1 MQSTKIFKPI
11 QNSVDFLFHPKSF
24 AILGLSNEKLNHFQ
38 SKMRWDIDSR
48 LDMAHDHKLLFPP
61 DLNVQKFDISENQ
74 LESYWFYH
82 YPKLNIHNKQQRED
96 VIAKTLNGF
105 DLEMASNLLLEKL
118 NISDLSKI
126 YVLYFDRYGHAFL
139 AQLSENTEIE
149 TLVQLLV
156 NVAYSGDFF
165 EEWVDAKDFVPPKII
180 YHHLDAPWNKVP
192 NLDHDLNLDRDQNVT
207 NSSFQNKNSNH
218 VDKHSIEAGDQTK
231 AYEENEPKLQTSF
244 KEKNGADYFSYYNLA
259 SEEVY
264 LKNRELSREKF
275 QAFRDVV
282 LSKSDD
288 PDVIFILKTIEITE
302 SQVGFFKIL
311 NLLFQSVL
319 VQNPKMAKLLNPV
332 LAEFAVLEKQ
342 GLSQLDVYR
351 FANKL
356 NFIDYDLHVEL
367 KPLDM
372 AIYRLFLE
380 VEEGIRFKDRS
391 QYKNKVLDYYLS
403 GSNRNNELELIE
415 RIEKMFTLSEDRGPL
430 DQSISRINA
439 VFKKMFAPEI
449 AYHYMI
455 TGTRGGNYGVVL
467 KRNLLKYI

>member
-24 AILGLSNEKLNHFQ
+24 AILGLSNEQLNHFQ
-38 SKMRWDIDSR
+38 SKMRWDIDAR

-61 DLNVQKFDISENQ
+61 DLNVQKLDITENQ

-82 YPKLNIHNKQQRED
+82 YPKLNFIDKHRRED
-96 VIAKTLNGF
+96 VISKTLSGF
-105 DLEMASNLLLEKL
+105 DLEMASKLLLEKL
-118 NISDLSKI
+118 NITDFQKI

-139 AQLSENTEIE
+139 AQLPENTEIE
-149 TLVQLLV
+149 NLIQLLV

-165 EEWVDAKDFVPPKII
+165 EEWVDSTDFVPPKII
-180 YHHLDAPWNKVP
+180 YHHLESPWSHSADN
-192 NLDHDLNLDRDQNVT
+192 
-207 NSSFQNKNSNH
+207 
-218 VDKHSIEAGDQTK
+218 SIESVHHRNNKLDENQDSVDSAGHSNGFHQDTSK
-231 AYEENEPKLQTSF
+231 EEA
-244 KEKNGADYFSYYNLA
+244 KEQNFPYPASSKEQVGAEYFHYYHLA
-259 SEEVY
+259 SEDAY
-264 LKNRELSREKF
+264 LKNRELSKEKF

-288 PDVIFILKTIEITE
+288 PDVIFMLKTIEITE

-311 NLLFQSVL
+311 NLLFQSLV
-319 VQNPKMAKLLNPV
+319 VQNPNVAKLLNPM

-342 GLSQLDVYR
+342 GLSQLNVYR
-351 FANKL
+351 FANRL
-356 NFIDYDLHVEL
+356 DFIDYHLQVDL

-372 AIYRLFLE
+372 AVYRLFLE
-380 VEEGIRFKDRS
+380 IEEGIRFKDRA
-391 QYKNKVLDYYLS
+391 QYKQKVLDFYLS
-403 GSNRNNELELIE
+403 SSNRSNESELID

-467 KRNLLKYI
+467 KRNFLQYI

>member
-74 LESYWFYH
+74 LESYWLYH

-96 VIAKTLNGF
+96 VLAKTLNGF

-118 NISDLSKI
+118 EITDLQKI

-165 EEWVDAKDFVPPKII
+165 EEWVDATDFVPPKII
-180 YHHLDAPWNKVP
+180 YHHLDSPWDQVP
-192 NLDHDLNLDRDQNVT
+192 NLNLDLNHNISEVSGENKDSNQN
-207 NSSFQNKNSNH
+207 NEN
-218 VDKHSIEAGDQTK
+218 SIESQEHKNT
-231 AYEENEPKLQTSF
+231 YEENEPSKQASF
-244 KEKNGADYFSYYNLA
+244 KEKNGAEYFSYYNLA
-259 SEEVY
+259 SEDAY
-264 LKNRELSREKF
+264 LKNKELSKEKF
-275 QAFRDVV
+275 QTFRDVV

-288 PDVIFILKTIEITE
+288 PDVLFILKTIEITE

-319 VQNPKMAKLLNPV
+319 IQNPNMAKLLNPI

-342 GLSQLDVYR
+342 GLSQLNVYR

-356 NFIDYDLHVEL
+356 NFLDYELQVEL

-372 AIYRLFLE
+372 AVYRLFLE
-380 VEEGIRFKDRS
+380 IEEGIRFKDRS
-391 QYKNKVLDYYLS
+391 QYKKKVLDYYLS
-403 GSNRNNELELIE
+403 SSNRSNELELVE

-467 KRNLLKYI
+467 KRSLLKYV